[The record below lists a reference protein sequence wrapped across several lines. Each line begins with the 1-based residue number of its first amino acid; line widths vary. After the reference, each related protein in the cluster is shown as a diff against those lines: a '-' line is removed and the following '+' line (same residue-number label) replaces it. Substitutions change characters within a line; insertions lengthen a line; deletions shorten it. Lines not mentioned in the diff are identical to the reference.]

1 MLQVSFCHIK
11 NLDCAPLLSWALEII
26 ETALVRM
33 ICGFLPNIVAKNVL
47 KGQTKLSAVSSY
59 KSATPKIVVLL

>member
-1 MLQVSFCHIK
+1 
-11 NLDCAPLLSWALEII
+11 
-26 ETALVRM
+26 
-33 ICGFLPNIVAKNVL
+33 LPNIAAKNVL